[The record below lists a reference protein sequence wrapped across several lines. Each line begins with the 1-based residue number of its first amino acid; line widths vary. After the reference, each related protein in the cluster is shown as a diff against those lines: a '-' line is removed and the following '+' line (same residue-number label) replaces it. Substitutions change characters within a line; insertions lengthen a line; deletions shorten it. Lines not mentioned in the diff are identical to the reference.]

1 MPPPSFRRCSRNRA
15 SVPRAGRGRLSGLAQ
30 VLVYMA
36 VAKLGEKPTDGPAP
50 APPLIVQPQSISSLA
65 PPQRVAIMQE

>member
-1 MPPPSFRRCSRNRA
+1 
-15 SVPRAGRGRLSGLAQ
+15 LAQ